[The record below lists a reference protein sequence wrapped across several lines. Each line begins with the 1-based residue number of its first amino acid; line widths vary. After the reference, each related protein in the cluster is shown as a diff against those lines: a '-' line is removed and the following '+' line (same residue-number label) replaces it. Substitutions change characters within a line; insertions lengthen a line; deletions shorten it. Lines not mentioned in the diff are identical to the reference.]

1 MKTKEGKQME
11 KINIFKFVIMKKE
24 WFCFEKTKSFGEG
37 YQKGVED
44 MIYFNKKI
52 VEELNRLKNDHWD
65 KDAFDRIIERLKI

>member
-1 MKTKEGKQME
+1 ME

-44 MIYFNKKI
+44 MIYFNRQTI
-52 VEELNRLKNDHWD
+52 EELKRLKSDHWD
-65 KDAFDRIIERLKI
+65 KDAFDRIIERLKTC

>member
-1 MKTKEGKQME
+1 ME
-11 KINIFKFVIMKKE
+11 KIKIFNLVIMKKE

-65 KDAFDRIIERLKI
+65 KDAFDRIIERLKTC